1 MNMVKTKKATKP
13 TKRDNKPILL
23 KRVKPFFPGEVMT
36 IDEVCKLLRLS
47 KRAVYHLVQ
56 NGKIPALKAGTKYR
70 FYRKAV
76 LEAMGKYQNKS
87 EERKIET

>member
-1 MNMVKTKKATKP
+1 MVKTKKTTKP
-13 TKRDNKPILL
+13 TQQGNKPKLL
-23 KRVKPFFPGEVMT
+23 KRVRPLYQWEVMT

-47 KRAVYHLVQ
+47 KRAVYHLIK

-76 LEAMGKYQNKS
+76 FEAMSKFQNNS
-87 EERKIET
+87 EER